1 MSKGRKPAVKKV
13 EEKPVEV
20 VQDQITDSVTTEQ
33 NEVEQEVLTV
43 TPEVKKEVF
52 TMDITEFGVKLEEAE
67 KFVKT
72 AIRFYFEN
80 KDKKLF
86 DELELKK
93 MKEFIESK
101 SNNGDKFEE
110 SLQKIKRFEDQIKMN
125 QYLPKKTVTDFLKDL
140 KG

>member
-1 MSKGRKPAVKKV
+1 MSKGRKPATKKV

-20 VQDQITDSVTTEQ
+20 VQDQITDSVTAKE
-33 NEVEQEVLTV
+33 ETV
-43 TPEVKKEVF
+43 VVSEVKKEVF
-52 TMDITEFGVKLEEAE
+52 TMDITEFGVKLEDAE

-86 DELELKK
+86 DEPELKK

-101 SNNGDKFEE
+101 SNEGNKFEE

-125 QYLPKKTVTDFLKDL
+125 QFIPKKTVLDFLKDL